1 VLWSRGYEYNGNR
14 KIFLLL
20 RAVNA
25 NCATHLR
32 FLRLDPIRVFK
43 KPVEVALLR
52 NLRRVLIV
60 IKYHLLIE
68 IRTYLSVHA
77 NCVKYEGRKTF
88 FPDLFF
94 LKRRGI

>member
-1 VLWSRGYEYNGNR
+1 MLRSRGYEYKGNR
-14 KIFLLL
+14 KRFLFL

-32 FLRLDPIRVFK
+32 FLRLDPIQVFK
-43 KPVEVALLR
+43 KTVEVALLR
-52 NLRRVLIV
+52 NLRSALIV

-77 NCVKYEGRKTF
+77 NCVKYEGRKT
-88 FPDLFF
+88 LFEGCVF
-94 LKRRGI
+94 LDRCGI